1 MILIK
6 LAVATTAT
14 IITCTATFWILTNH
28 KININIK
35 SKYSIFIMTNI
46 LDLLG
51 RILISA
57 LFLLN
62 GIFKI
67 SNYEGTINWME
78 SFGLPGMLLI
88 PAIILEI
95 AGPFLIIIGYKT
107 KLAAGLLSLFC
118 IATAFIFHNDFTDQ
132 MQFTSFLKN
141 IALAGGFLI
150 LFING
155 AKSISLDNKFK
166 K

>member
-1 MILIK
+1 M
-6 LAVATTAT
+6 
-14 IITCTATFWILTNH
+14 
-28 KININIK
+28 INIV
-35 SKYSIFIMTNI
+35 
-46 LDLLG
+46 DLIG

-67 SNYEGTINWME
+67 NNYNGAIEWME
-78 SFGLPGMLLI
+78 SFGVPGVLLI

-95 AGPFLIIIGYKT
+95 AGPILIIIGYKT

-118 IATAFIFHNDFTDQ
+118 IATAVIFHNDFADQ
-132 MQFTSFLKN
+132 IQFTSFLKN

-150 LFING
+150 LFVNG
-155 AKSISLDNKFK
+155 AKGFSVDKKFK